1 MASGDYEVVE
11 LTECFWIIR
20 SEQDILF
27 EVVTEWICE
36 AQVTHRK
43 SRVIEEK
50 EDACL
55 VHLGLAGERKQDY
68 VCTVGKENE

>member
-1 MASGDYEVVE
+1 MNDEWRMMTMMINENIFVKYKIKWIRYVVFTNRMASGDYEVVE

-36 AQVTHRK
+36 A
-43 SRVIEEK
+43 
-50 EDACL
+50 
-55 VHLGLAGERKQDY
+55 
-68 VCTVGKENE
+68 